1 MGRLSFGDKDEEEY
15 DNRLIA
21 RGKVMATLKSL
32 EVLVILF
39 IYLFIAL
46 FIYLLLY
53 LFIYCFIFLLL
64 FFIHF
69 FFSFFSHFFF
79 CPQPK
84 LHEVLRDT
92 YFQFSLRGG
101 LETKISLIVLIDNK
115 NKTRNRVNNLLL
127 FKMVR

>member
-32 EVLVILF
+32 EVLVI
-39 IYLFIAL
+39 L

>member
-46 FIYLLLY
+46 FIYLLFY
-53 LFIYCFIFLLL
+53 FSSSIFHT
-64 FFIHF
+64 FFFLF
-69 FFSFFSHFFF
+69 FFSFFF

-92 YFQFSLRGG
+92 YFQS
-101 LETKISLIVLIDNK
+101 
-115 NKTRNRVNNLLL
+115 
-127 FKMVR
+127 

>member
-1 MGRLSFGDKDEEEY
+1 
-15 DNRLIA
+15 
-21 RGKVMATLKSL
+21 MATLKSL
-32 EVLVILF
+32 EVLVI
-39 IYLFIAL
+39 
-46 FIYLLLY
+46 

-69 FFSFFSHFFF
+69 FSLFFLIFF

-101 LETKISLIVLIDNK
+101 LETKISLIVLIANK

>member
-39 IYLFIAL
+39 IYL
-46 FIYLLLY
+46 LLY

-79 CPQPK
+79 LPS
-84 LHEVLRDT
+84 T
-92 YFQFSLRGG
+92 
-101 LETKISLIVLIDNK
+101 
-115 NKTRNRVNNLLL
+115 
-127 FKMVR
+127 

>member
-15 DNRLIA
+15 DNRLLA

-46 FIYLLLY
+46 FIYLLFY
-53 LFIYCFIFLLL
+53 FSSSIFHT
-64 FFIHF
+64 FFFLF
-69 FFSFFSHFFF
+69 FFSFFF

>member
-46 FIYLLLY
+46 FIYLLFY
-53 LFIYCFIFLLL
+53 FSSSIF
-64 FFIHF
+64 HTF

>member
-39 IYLFIAL
+39 IY
-46 FIYLLLY
+46 
-53 LFIYCFIFLLL
+53 CFIFLLL

-69 FFSFFSHFFF
+69 LSLFFLIFFALNLSFTRF
-79 CPQPK
+79 CETRISSLVLEGAWK
-84 LHEVLRDT
+84 LR
-92 YFQFSLRGG
+92 
-101 LETKISLIVLIDNK
+101 
-115 NKTRNRVNNLLL
+115 
-127 FKMVR
+127 

>member
-39 IYLFIAL
+39 IY
-46 FIYLLLY
+46 
-53 LFIYCFIFLLL
+53 CFIFLLL

-69 FFSFFSHFFF
+69 FSLFFLIFFALNLSFTRF
-79 CPQPK
+79 CETRISSLVLEGAWK
-84 LHEVLRDT
+84 LR
-92 YFQFSLRGG
+92 
-101 LETKISLIVLIDNK
+101 
-115 NKTRNRVNNLLL
+115 
-127 FKMVR
+127 